1 MSQSEQLV
9 TINVHYMDKK
19 INTYCLLCSTEKKQ
33 SHTGL
38 EGHEGE

>member
-19 INTYCLLCSTEKKQ
+19 INLLSFMFHRKKQ